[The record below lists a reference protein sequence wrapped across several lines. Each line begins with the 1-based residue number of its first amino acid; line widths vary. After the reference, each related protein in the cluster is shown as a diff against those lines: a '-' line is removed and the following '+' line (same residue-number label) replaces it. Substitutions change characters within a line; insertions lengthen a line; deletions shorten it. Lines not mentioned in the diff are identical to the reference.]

1 MADRSPNLH
10 DNVTPAPAVS
20 SADALD
26 AAQARANDI
35 AQQFVNA
42 SNATH
47 AERAAMV
54 QDLKA
59 AAAELDRLERG
70 GA

>member
-1 MADRSPNLH
+1 MQKSTQNTPSGGS
-10 DNVTPAPAVS
+10 PAPAAS
-20 SADALD
+20 SADAL
-26 AAQARANDI
+26 ANAQARANDI
-35 AQQFVNA
+35 ANQFVNA
-42 SNATH
+42 SHATH